1 MIASMSTERV
11 YAVHATRPDDVGAIE
26 VVFGDENSA
35 RRYARSR
42 SNDFRVLSASVTSYV
57 LGQLGSRHPVA
68 WFKNGDEQHPRDA
81 RPGPFY
87 PADGAVAD
95 VERSG

>member
-1 MIASMSTERV
+1 MSTERV

-26 VVFGDENSA
+26 VIFSDERSA
-35 RRYARSR
+35 RSYARSR
-42 SNDFRVLSASVTSYV
+42 SDDFRVLSASVTSYV
-57 LGQLGSRHPVA
+57 LGQLGTRHPVA

-81 RPGPFY
+81 RPGTFY
-87 PADGAVAD
+87 PTDGAAAD